1 VAVELDSSLERI
13 DWAEAKVDPAGDDF
27 DNGRSPE
34 ALRRS
39 FDRSQ
44 HVASARDGGRV
55 VGMARLRMPMEQV
68 PGQHI
73 GLQTDE
79 AQAPY
84 ASLGFGPRPD
94 LMSTVVGRRLD
105 NDANR

>member
-1 VAVELDSSLERI
+1 
-13 DWAEAKVDPAGDDF
+13 
-27 DNGRSPE
+27 
-34 ALRRS
+34 
-39 FDRSQ
+39 
-44 HVASARDGGRV
+44 
-55 VGMARLRMPMEQV
+55 MPMEQV

-84 ASLGFGPRPD
+84 ASLGFGPQPD